1 MRSRV
6 LTNHE
11 SALRFLLKNVD
22 LNFYHIEVKI
32 PSKDIHCFEI
42 WSKNPDKKNKEYSFT
57 WLKDK
62 EGQRME
68 LPYAVLKD

>member
-22 LNFYHIEVKI
+22 LNFHHIEIKI

-57 WLKDK
+57 WLKDEK
-62 EGQRME
+62 GQRME
-68 LPYAVLKD
+68 LPYSVLVD

>member
-42 WSKNPDKKNKEYSFT
+42 WSKNPDKKEKEYSFT

-68 LPYAVLKD
+68 LPYSILKD

>member
-11 SALRFLLKNVD
+11 SALRFLLRNVD
-22 LNFYHIEVKI
+22 LNFYHIEIKI

>member
-62 EGQRME
+62 EGQRIE
-68 LPYAVLKD
+68 LPYSVLVD

>member
-22 LNFYHIEVKI
+22 LNFYRIEVKI
-32 PSKDIHCFEI
+32 PSKNIHCFEI

-62 EGQRME
+62 EGQRIE
-68 LPYAVLKD
+68 LPYSVLVD

>member
-68 LPYAVLKD
+68 LPYSVLVD

>member
-22 LNFYHIEVKI
+22 LNFYYIEIKI

-62 EGQRME
+62 EGQRIE
-68 LPYAVLKD
+68 LPYSVLVD

>member
-22 LNFYHIEVKI
+22 LNFYQIEIKI

-68 LPYAVLKD
+68 LPYSVLVD

>member
-22 LNFYHIEVKI
+22 LNFYHIEIKI

-68 LPYAVLKD
+68 LPYSVLVD